1 MEVEVQQKKTDGKE
15 LQQVTSGQCFQDF
28 VQSKMATNTRRGLSA
43 EGALNLRDSTIRILN
58 HCNPHFATTNR
69 ETTHLVV
76 GYVQSG
82 KTMSFTG
89 VLAMAR
95 DNNYRVAIVLTGVT
109 TNLLGQTADSDFD
122 INA

>member
-1 MEVEVQQKKTDGKE
+1 MTEIVVKKPEPKQDC
-15 LQQVTSGQCFQDF
+15 LQDVKSGEAFEHF
-28 VQSKMATNTRRGLSA
+28 LQSKKATPTKRGLSDM
-43 EGALNLRDSTIRILN
+43 GAYNLRYTTYDILN
-58 HCNPHFATTNR
+58 HCNPHYAVTNH

-95 DNNYRVAIVLTGVT
+95 DNGYRVAIIL
-109 TNLLGQTADSDFD
+109 
-122 INA
+122 